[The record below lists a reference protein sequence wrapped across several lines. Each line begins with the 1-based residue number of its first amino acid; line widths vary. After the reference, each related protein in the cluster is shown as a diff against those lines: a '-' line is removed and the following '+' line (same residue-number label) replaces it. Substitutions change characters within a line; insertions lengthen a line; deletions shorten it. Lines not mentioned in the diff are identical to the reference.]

1 MRAVEVHTPQF
12 CIAQLDFAQ
21 WDLDRA
27 RSAPGAALRTKDVVL
42 NLQPPP
48 GDSVGMAVYQGL
60 LYLYRLPGAAGP
72 TAGDQDRCM
81 ALTGEA
87 LSLLPHGATVPLAY
101 GEGAAARFL
110 GQG

>member
-1 MRAVEVHTPQF
+1 MRVVEVQTPQF

-21 WDLDRA
+21 WDIDRA
-27 RSAPGAALRTKDVVL
+27 SSASAVLRTRDIVL

-60 LYLYRLPGAAGP
+60 LYIYRLPNAVGP
-72 TAGDQDRCM
+72 TAGDQDRCI
-81 ALTGEA
+81 ALTGES
-87 LSLLPHGATVPLAY
+87 LCLLPQGYTEPLSY

-110 GQG
+110 GLG